1 MEALIVALLL
11 AVLAVAGVVVFLL
24 LQNRQP
30 QAADAEAQQAQ
41 QMEQMRLEQER
52 QERQAQQF
60 ATLRSE
66 LAQTLNQ
73 NQTAVLGQVNA
84 LDAKMSQQVASVQST
99 VGKSLSST
107 QETIGKIGVQLG
119 GLGEAAKR
127 IQDVGQDVSS
137 LRDVLQPPKLR
148 GIFGELM
155 LEQLLAQVLPAA
167 NYTMQHRF
175 NDGTIVDAVIRTPDG
190 LVPVDSKFPI
200 DSYRRLHDA
209 ANDIDRERLRREF
222 VRDVRKRVEEVAK
235 YINPGED
242 TMDFALMYIPA
253 ESIFYELLTGTNLSE
268 STTFALERQVH
279 IVSPNTFYMLL
290 QTLARTLQR
299 MQVQA
304 NVEQFMG
311 HVAHVRK
318 DFERFQAEFVT
329 LGKHIN
335 NAKTKYEDLGSW
347 SGKIEGGLRLA
358 APDGAEET
366 ADALPEH
373 LTQQAALPESVP
385 VIGDSEPD

>member
-1 MEALIVALLL
+1 MEAVIIVLLVALLAL
-11 AVLAVAGVVVFLL
+11 AGVAVWLLMQRRPAQDPEANRLEQQRQEQQAATLRAEMAQVVNASQQAVLAQL
-24 LQNRQP
+24 NSS
-30 QAADAEAQQAQ
+30 EA
-41 QMEQMRLEQER
+41 R
-52 QERQAQQF
+52 
-60 ATLRSE
+60 
-66 LAQTLNQ
+66 
-73 NQTAVLGQVNA
+73 VNTR
-84 LDAKMSQQVASVQST
+84 LDAVQSS
-99 VGKSLSST
+99 VGQSLT
-107 QETIGKIGVQLG
+107 ATTETIGKIGEQLG
-119 GLGEAAKR
+119 GLSEAAKR
-127 IQDVGQDVSS
+127 IQDVGQDVAS

-167 NYTMQHRF
+167 NYTMQYRF

-200 DSYRRLHDA
+200 DSYRRLHEA
-209 ANDIDRERLRREF
+209 TNDDDRERLRREF

-235 YINPGED
+235 YIHPGED

-253 ESIFYELLTGTNLSE
+253 ETIFYELLSGTNLSE

-290 QTLARTLQR
+290 QTLSRTLQR
-299 MQVQA
+299 MRVQDD
-304 NVEQFMG
+304 VKKFMG
-311 HVAHVRK
+311 QVAHVRK

-347 SGKIEGGLRLA
+347 SGKIEDGLRLA
-358 APDGAEET
+358 APDAEEDG
-366 ADALPEH
+366 AQPLPER
-373 LTQQAALPESVP
+373 LTTQPALPESLTVN
-385 VIGDSEPD
+385 GSDEPA

>member
-1 MEALIVALLL
+1 MEAVIIILLVALLAMAGA
-11 AVLAVAGVVVFLL
+11 AVWLL
-24 LQNRQP
+24 IQRRPAQDP
-30 QAADAEAQQAQ
+30 AAD
-41 QMEQMRLEQER
+41 R
-52 QERQAQQF
+52 QEQQF
-60 ATLRSE
+60 ATLRAE
-66 LAQTLNQ
+66 LTQAFVDSQQSVLTQVGQLDVKLNQ
-73 NQTAVLGQVNA
+73 R
-84 LDAKMSQQVASVQST
+84 LDAVQASVGQSLT
-99 VGKSLSST
+99 AT
-107 QETIGKIGVQLG
+107 TETIGKIGEQLG
-119 GLGEAAKR
+119 GLSEAAKR
-127 IQDVGQDVSS
+127 IQDVGQDVAS

-200 DSYRRLHDA
+200 DSYRRLHEA
-209 ANDIDRERLRREF
+209 TNDDDRERLRREF

-235 YINPGED
+235 YIHPGED

-253 ESIFYELLTGTNLSE
+253 ETIFYELLSGTNLSE

-290 QTLARTLQR
+290 QTLSRTLQR
-299 MQVQA
+299 MRVQDD
-304 NVEQFMG
+304 VKKFMG
-311 HVAHVRK
+311 QVAHVRK

-347 SGKIEGGLRLA
+347 SGKIEDGLRLA
-358 APDGAEET
+358 APDAEEDGS
-366 ADALPEH
+366 DALPA
-373 LTQQAALPESVP
+373 QSAQAALPESVP
-385 VIGDSEPD
+385 VNGSDESA

>member
-1 MEALIVALLL
+1 MEAVIIVLLL
-11 AVLAVAGVVVFLL
+11 ALLALAGAAVWLL
-24 LQNRQP
+24 VQRRAAQDP
-30 QAADAEAQQAQ
+30 AAD
-41 QMEQMRLEQER
+41 RLEQQR
-52 QERQAQQF
+52 QEQQF
-60 ATLRSE
+60 ATLRAE
-66 LAQTLNQ
+66 LTQAFVDSQQSVLTQVGQLDVKLNQ
-73 NQTAVLGQVNA
+73 R
-84 LDAKMSQQVASVQST
+84 LDAVQAT
-99 VGKSLSST
+99 VGQSLT
-107 QETIGKIGVQLG
+107 ATTETIGKIGEQLG
-119 GLGEAAKR
+119 GLSEAAKR

-137 LRDVLQPPKLR
+137 LKDVLQPPKLR

-200 DSYRRLHDA
+200 DSYRRLHEA
-209 ANDIDRERLRREF
+209 TNDVDRERLRREF

-235 YINPGED
+235 YIHPGEG

-253 ESIFYELLTGTNLSE
+253 ETIFYELLTGTNLSE

-290 QTLARTLQR
+290 QTLTRTLQR
-299 MQVQA
+299 MQVQE
-304 NVEQFMG
+304 NVEKFMG
-311 HVAHVRK
+311 YVADVRK
-318 DFERFQAEFVT
+318 DFERFQTEFAT

-335 NAKTKYEDLGSW
+335 NAKTKYEELGSW
-347 SGKIEGGLRLA
+347 SDKIEGGLRLA
-358 APDGAEET
+358 APDAEEDG

-373 LTQQAALPESVP
+373 LTAQPALPESVP
-385 VIGDSEPD
+385 VNGSDEPG

>member
-1 MEALIVALLL
+1 MEAVIIVLLL
-11 AVLAVAGVVVFLL
+11 ALLALAGGAVWLL
-24 LQNRQP
+24 MQRRPAQDP
-30 QAADAEAQQAQ
+30 AADRLEQQQ
-41 QMEQMRLEQER
+41 QEQER
-52 QERQAQQF
+52 QEQQRAEMRQVLNAIQDTVLTQMNS
-60 ATLRSE
+60 SE
-66 LAQTLNQ
+66 AR
-73 NQTAVLGQVNA
+73 VNKR
-84 LDAKMSQQVASVQST
+84 LDAVQSS
-99 VGKSLSST
+99 VGQSLT
-107 QETIGKIGVQLG
+107 ATTETIGKIGEQLG
-119 GLGEAAKR
+119 GLSEAAKR
-127 IQDVGQDVSS
+127 IQDVGQDVAS

-167 NYTMQHRF
+167 SYTMQHRF

-200 DSYRRLHDA
+200 DSYRRLHEA
-209 ANDIDRERLRREF
+209 TNDDDRERLRREC
-222 VRDVRKRVEEVAK
+222 VRDARKRVEEVAK
-235 YINPGED
+235 YIHPGED

-253 ESIFYELLTGTNLSE
+253 ETIFYELLSGTNLSE

-290 QTLARTLQR
+290 QTLSRTLQR
-299 MQVQA
+299 MRVQDD
-304 NVEQFMG
+304 VKKFMG
-311 HVAHVRK
+311 QVAHVRK

-358 APDGAEET
+358 APDAGEDG

-373 LTQQAALPESVP
+373 SAAQPALPESVP
-385 VIGDSEPD
+385 VNGSDESA